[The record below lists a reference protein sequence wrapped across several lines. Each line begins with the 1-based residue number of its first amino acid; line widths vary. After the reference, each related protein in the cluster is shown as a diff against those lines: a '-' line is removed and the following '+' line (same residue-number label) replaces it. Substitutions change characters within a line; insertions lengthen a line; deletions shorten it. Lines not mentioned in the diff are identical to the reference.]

1 MNLIPYIVLW
11 SALAVAVLG
20 LALYRKL
27 LTIHGDDEYIHLSP
41 GEEKLIPQ
49 QVALGSKL
57 EFVDRWGKTLTIC
70 TAAFGLVIAAV
81 FLFQAWQA
89 SFLFK

>member
-1 MNLIPYIVLW
+1 MNLIPYFVLW
-11 SALAVAVLG
+11 SILAVAVLG

-27 LTIHGDDEYIHLSP
+27 LVFHGDDEFVHLAA
-41 GEEKLIPQ
+41 GEEKLIPH
-49 QVALGSKL
+49 QVALGRKL
-57 EFVDRWGKTLTIC
+57 EFIDRWGKTLTVC

-89 SFLFK
+89 SLLIK

>member
-11 SALAVAVLG
+11 SILAVAVLG

-27 LTIHGDDEYIHLSP
+27 ITIHGDDEFIHLSA

-49 QVALGSKL
+49 QVALGRRL
-57 EFVDRWGKTLTIC
+57 EFVDRWGKALTIG
-70 TAAFGLVIAAV
+70 TAAFGLLLVVV
-81 FLFQAWQA
+81 FFVQAWQT
-89 SFLFK
+89 SLQPK